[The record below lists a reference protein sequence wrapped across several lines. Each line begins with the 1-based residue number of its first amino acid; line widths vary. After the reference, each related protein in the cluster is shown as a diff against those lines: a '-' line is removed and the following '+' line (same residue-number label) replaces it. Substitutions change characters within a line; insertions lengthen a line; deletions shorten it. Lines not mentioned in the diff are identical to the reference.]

1 MCNHLRM
8 EPDGDPEA
16 RIRDLERPLAQQAD
30 ASELG
35 TRPYRS
41 APPSDGSGPQYWHQ
55 DVPGHV
61 QPPPWSAPPPS
72 GPQWGSP
79 YYSPPQHVVRK
90 SSRLLWVLPLTI
102 LGVVV
107 IGMAALL
114 AVHVAR
120 TAGPGT
126 DGPGTPTI
134 AGGGGRLDT
143 PVAEPR
149 EPRTVEADPAPTVVA
164 GQSLSVSGI
173 DEQRS
178 VVCAGGAVSV
188 SGMRNSVD
196 IRGECAV
203 VTVSG
208 FDNVV
213 TVEFAQSITASG
225 FDNRVTYA
233 RGEPQI
239 GNSGLGNV
247 VESG

>member
-1 MCNHLRM
+1 MCDYLRM

-30 ASELG
+30 GSELG

-41 APPSDGSGPQYWHQ
+41 APPFDGSGPQYRHE

-61 QPPPWSAPPPS
+61 QPPPWSTPPPS

-90 SSRLLWVLPLTI
+90 SSRLLWVVPLAI
-102 LGVVV
+102 LGAVV
-107 IGMAALL
+107 IGMAALF
-114 AVHVAR
+114 AVLVAR
-120 TAGPGT
+120 DAAPGT

-134 AGGGGRLDT
+134 AGGGGQLDT

-149 EPRTVEADPAPTVVA
+149 EPRTVEADADPTVVA

-188 SGMRNSVD
+188 SGMRNTVE
-196 IRGECAV
+196 IRGDCAV

-208 FDNVV
+208 FENVV
-213 TVEFAQSITASG
+213 TVDFAQSITASG
-225 FDNRVTYA
+225 FDNRVTYLS
-233 RGEPQI
+233 GEPQI
-239 GNSGLGNV
+239 GNSGVGNV

>member
-1 MCNHLRM
+1 M

-35 TRPYRS
+35 TRPYRP
-41 APPSDGSGPQYWHQ
+41 APSFDGSGPQYRHQ
-55 DVPGHV
+55 DVPGYA
-61 QPPPWSAPPPS
+61 QQPPWSAPPPS

-90 SSRLLWVLPLTI
+90 SPRLLWVVPLTV

-107 IGMAALL
+107 VAMAALF
-114 AVHVAR
+114 AVLVAR
-120 TAGPGT
+120 NAEPGT
-126 DGPGTPTI
+126 DGPVTPTI

-149 EPRTVEADPAPTVVA
+149 EPRTVEADADPTVAA

-188 SGMRNSVD
+188 SGMRNTVE
-196 IRGECAV
+196 IRGDCAV

-208 FDNVV
+208 FENAV
-213 TVEFAQSITASG
+213 TVDFAQSITASG
-225 FDNRVTYA
+225 FDNRVTYLS
-233 RGEPQI
+233 GEPQI
-239 GNSGLGNV
+239 GNSGVGNV